1 MAEQQEL
8 PKNYFNLPDGR
19 YCFVL
24 EDRIAVVSK
33 LATTEWPEPTEG
45 PDMGSLILF
54 GIISAVTLVLSVL
67 FFIVGFYPLAA
78 MTTLACIVSGGA
90 FLRSLKYS
98 ASPAVYRNTIIACT
112 YHKVNFGYDYF
123 LVTYTTKSGKSLIRR
138 FPIYDSAEIAAKAIA
153 LFQAEGLLPAAS

>member
-1 MAEQQEL
+1 MAEQEL

-24 EDRIAVVSK
+24 PDRIAVTSK
-33 LATTEWPEPTEG
+33 LATTEWPEPKEG
-45 PDMGSLILF
+45 MDVGSLILF

-67 FFIVGFYPLAA
+67 FFYVGFHPLAV
-78 MTTLACIVSGGA
+78 MTSLACIFSGVA
-90 FLRSLKYS
+90 FYRSTKYS
-98 ASPAVYRNTIIACT
+98 ATPAVYRDSITACT

-138 FPIYDSAEIAAKAIA
+138 FPVYDSAEIAAKAIA
-153 LFQAEGLLPAAS
+153 LFQAEGLLK